1 MRGCLKRKQLKQEH
15 LEKNNSAKKIQ
26 SCIRRFLKQK
36 NKEDKTKDLE
46 KKIEIPIHTKPL
58 EQINEVDIAI
68 PVENEIIS
76 LKKPEDVYLNI
87 YKAAKRKAKEAKAIA
102 IKAYLEAKRIKKIYL
117 LDEIDTS
124 GSDTDE
130 EYLS

>member
-26 SCIRRFLKQK
+26 SCIRRFLKHR

-46 KKIEIPIHTKPL
+46 KIEIPIHTKHL

-68 PVENEIIS
+68 PENEIIS
-76 LKKPEDVYLNI
+76 LKRLQKMYI
-87 YKAAKRKAKEAKAIA
+87 
-102 IKAYLEAKRIKKIYL
+102 
-117 LDEIDTS
+117 
-124 GSDTDE
+124 
-130 EYLS
+130 

>member
-1 MRGCLKRKQLKQEH
+1 M
-15 LEKNNSAKKIQ
+15 
-26 SCIRRFLKQK
+26 
-36 NKEDKTKDLE
+36 T
-46 KKIEIPIHTKPL
+46 IHTKPL
-58 EQINEVDIAI
+58 EQINEVDKAI
-68 PVENEIIS
+68 PVENESIS
-76 LKKPEDVYLNI
+76 VKKPEDGYLNI
-87 YKAAKRKAKEAKAIA
+87 YKAAKIKAKEAKAIA